1 MTVMKMDS
9 VELLPTR
16 KVASLPPFSADISPF
31 CFGWMRMGEGKGVG
45 VGRGGGEFELN
56 SVLIN
61 LIPLFNVL
69 ARRDLYDFFSLQPL
83 RFFC

>member
-45 VGRGGGEFELN
+45 WRGGDEFELN
-56 SVLIN
+56 SVLIY
-61 LIPLFNVL
+61 LIPLF
-69 ARRDLYDFFSLQPL
+69 FSPTVMLS
-83 RFFC
+83 C